1 METNKETDADISSVI
16 KWLFITAHKV
26 ILKLARTHVN
36 NLLYYTRLSVQTVEG
51 VVVLMLQPLY
61 CILGASS
68 WSVAM
73 QTSRL

>member
-36 NLLYYTRLSVQTVEG
+36 NTRLSVQTVEG